1 LNSVKSLVTTHWLQ
15 FFWLLIWIVIGSIL
29 RLTNL
34 THKTIWSDEFST
46 IVFSLGNSFK
56 TVPINEII
64 SLETILQA
72 IAPNPETTVKDTI
85 YNLSTE
91 STHPPLYFMLSHWW
105 LKLFPSE
112 GGLVSLWGARSL
124 SAVFGVI
131 AIPAT
136 FGLGWLTFN
145 SLTAA
150 QLSAALMAVSPFG
163 VYLSQEAR
171 HYTLATL
178 WIVGSLS
185 CLIVTIKGFFTGRK
199 ISLALVFMWIIANVL
214 GMATH
219 YFFVISLVAE
229 GLVLVGLKL
238 KKLPKFEN
246 IHRVNWQRIYL
257 VAFGTL
263 AGCSIWIP
271 VWQNL
276 HARELTQWIASSN
289 DPSFRLFEP
298 IGQLLAAGLSMLL
311 FLPVENVDRTI
322 AITSS
327 IVMFIIFIGTIYL
340 AVSGFIRV
348 EKRYKQFLQVRW
360 LAAFVASAIAIFLFL
375 TYANFSDL
383 LSGLRYNFV
392 YFPAF
397 IVCLAGCLSFYW
409 QFSNLRPK
417 IKIIQ
422 PKLWIYLSGL
432 MAITGALVVVL
443 GLGFQKPDRPD
454 LFLEKMMSISRSP
467 ILITT
472 GYHQH
477 GLAWEIQRQKLDE
490 SNYKF
495 LLSNARCKP
504 NLDRDCLPVEQVL
517 EDRISRLQKPLDV
530 WVINYPSLDINFR
543 NNCQVRP
550 GEKIRFPGF
559 KAKLYHC
566 SKS

>member
-1 LNSVKSLVTTHWLQ
+1 MS
-15 FFWLLIWIVIGSIL
+15 WLLIWIVIGSIL

-34 THKTIWSDEFST
+34 TQKTIWSDEFST

-72 IAPNPETTVKDTI
+72 IAPSPEATVKDTI

-91 STHPPLYFMLSHWW
+91 STHPALYFMLSHWW

-112 GGLVSLWGARSL
+112 AGLVSLWGARSL

-136 FGLGWLTFN
+136 FGLGWLTFD
-145 SLTAA
+145 SLMAA

-178 WIVGSLS
+178 WIIASLS
-185 CLIVTIKGFFTGRK
+185 CLVITIKCFFAGRK
-199 ISLALVFMWIIANVL
+199 ISLKLASIWVIANAL
-214 GMATH
+214 GIATH
-219 YFFVISLVAE
+219 YFFVITLFAE
-229 GLVLVGLKL
+229 ALVLVGLKL

-246 IHRVNWQRIYL
+246 IHRVNWQRIHM
-257 VAFGTL
+257 VALGSL

-298 IGQLLAAGLSMLL
+298 IGQLLAAVLSMLL
-311 FLPVENVDRTI
+311 FLPVESVDRPI
-322 AITSS
+322 AIISL
-327 IVMFIIFIGTIYL
+327 IVMFVMFIGTIYL
-340 AVSGFIRV
+340 AVSAFILV
-348 EKRYKQFLQVRW
+348 EKTYQIFPQVSY
-360 LAAFVASAIAIFLFL
+360 LGAFVASAIAIFLFL
-375 TYANFSDL
+375 TYAKLSDL
-383 LSGLRYNFV
+383 LSGIRYNFV
-392 YFPAF
+392 YFPAL
-397 IVCLAGCLSFYW
+397 IVCLAGCLSLYW
-409 QFSNLRPK
+409 QFPNLRPK
-417 IKIIQ
+417 IKMIQ
-422 PKLWIYLSGL
+422 PKLWVYLSLL
-432 MAITGALVVVL
+432 MTITGALVVVL

-454 LFLEKMMSISRSP
+454 IFLDKMMSISRPP
-467 ILITT
+467 ILITA

-477 GLAWEIQRQKLDE
+477 ADISKTIGLAWEIKRQKLDE
-490 SNYKF
+490 SNYNF
-495 LLSNARCKP
+495 LLTNARCKP
-504 NLDRDCLPVEQVL
+504 NLDRGCLPVEQVL
-517 EDRISRLQKPLDV
+517 EDRISRLTKPLDV
-530 WVINYPSLDINFR
+530 WVINYPSLDINFQ
-543 NNCQVRP
+543 NNCQVNP
-550 GEKIRFPGF
+550 GDKIKIPGF

-566 SKS
+566 SES